1 MARKVEV
8 DLKLL
13 IVAVAFVI
21 LATVGSAFTTYL
33 IFRGNAAQTPQGA
46 EASVERRE
54 LGPTYEL
61 GEFTLNLL
69 SSPNQRR
76 FIRTQ
81 IVLEASNKKVVGELE
96 KRMPQVRDEVI
107 TIVRA
112 RTAEDLSTQAGMESL
127 RLDILK
133 AMNTLVS
140 KGEVTDV
147 FFIDLIIQ

>member
-1 MARKVEV
+1 MAKKVEV

-21 LATVGSAFTTYL
+21 IATVGSAFITYL
-33 IFRGNAAQTPQGA
+33 IFRGNSAQPAQGQEAASAPK
-46 EASVERRE
+46 E
-54 LGPTYEL
+54 LGPTFDL

-76 FIRTQ
+76 YIRMQ
-81 IVLEASNKKVVGELE
+81 IVLEAGNKKVITELE
-96 KRMPQVRDEVI
+96 QRTPQIRDAI
-107 TIVRA
+107 ISIVRS

-127 RLDILK
+127 RLDILR
-133 AMNTLVS
+133 AMNGLVS

>member
-1 MARKVEV
+1 
-8 DLKLL
+8 
-13 IVAVAFVI
+13 
-21 LATVGSAFTTYL
+21 
-33 IFRGNAAQTPQGA
+33 
-46 EASVERRE
+46 

>member
-13 IVAVAFVI
+13 IVAIALVI

-33 IFRGNAAQTPQGA
+33 IFRGDAGQAPLDREATAA
-46 EASVERRE
+46 RKE
-54 LGPTYEL
+54 LGPTFGL

-69 SSPNQRR
+69 SSPSQRR
-76 FIRTQ
+76 YIRTE
-81 IVLEASNKKVVGELE
+81 IVLEGSNKKVIGELE
-96 KRMPQVRDEVI
+96 KRVPQIRDEVI
-107 TIVRA
+107 TIIRS
-112 RTAEDLSTQAGMESL
+112 RTAEDLSSLAGMESL

-133 AMNTLVS
+133 AMNALVS

>member
-1 MARKVEV
+1 MARKVKV

-21 LATVGSAFTTYL
+21 IATVGSAFTTYL
-33 IFRGNAAQTPQGA
+33 IFRGSAAQTPQGQ
-46 EASVERRE
+46 ETTTTRKE
-54 LGPTYEL
+54 LGPTHPL

-76 FIRTQ
+76 YIRTE
-81 IVLEASNKKVVGELE
+81 IVLETSNKKVVGELE

-107 TIVRA
+107 TIIRA

-133 AMNTLVS
+133 AMNALVS
-140 KGEVTDV
+140 TGEVTDV

>member
-1 MARKVEV
+1 
-8 DLKLL
+8 
-13 IVAVAFVI
+13 
-21 LATVGSAFTTYL
+21 
-33 IFRGNAAQTPQGA
+33 
-46 EASVERRE
+46 
-54 LGPTYEL
+54 
-61 GEFTLNLL
+61 
-69 SSPNQRR
+69 
-76 FIRTQ
+76 
-81 IVLEASNKKVVGELE
+81 VVGELE